1 MLYQKKFFKR
11 DRTKKKQIKQSKN
24 LTKNDGIINSENS
37 ILNSSNEESNN
48 VEDIY
53 FELLSDIIETKNKQF
68 LKCFEK
74 NEKLL
79 DINRQLIEGN
89 TLLIIS
95 VREGNFVISKF
106 LCDKGINVNIQNNSG
121 NTALHYAIG
130 SQFYSIADILTTHGA
145 REDIANN
152 KGLYPWDCIENNVE

>member
-11 DRTKKKQIKQSKN
+11 ARTKKKQIKQSKN